1 MKHIVTGKQENSRM
15 CFICGLENQLG
26 LKTTFYSLDNGEL
39 AARFTARD
47 EHQGYPGRL
56 HGGIAAS
63 ILDETIG
70 RAIAV
75 PSGKTVWGVTVDI
88 SLKYRKP
95 IPLGVELTAIGRI
108 VSENNRFFEG
118 TGEIILPDGSIA
130 ITAKGR
136 YMKLSIDKIA
146 SGVTDPESLGWKVI
160 ESEGDP
166 DYLEIP

>member
-1 MKHIVTGKQENSRM
+1 MKHAVTGKQENSRM
-15 CFICGLENQLG
+15 CFICGLENKLG
-26 LKTTFYSLDNGEL
+26 LKTSFYSLENGEL

-75 PSGKTVWGVTVDI
+75 QSDKTVWGVTVEI
-88 SLKYRKP
+88 SVKYRKP

-108 VSENNRFFEG
+108 SSEKGPFFEG
-118 TGEIILPDGSIA
+118 TGEIILPDGSVA

-136 YMKLSIDKIA
+136 YMKLPIEKIA
-146 SGVTDPESLGWKVI
+146 SDITDAESLGWKVTELGNEPGQI
-160 ESEGDP
+160 
-166 DYLEIP
+166 EIP

>member
-146 SGVTDPESLGWKVI
+146 SGVTDPKNLGWKVI

>member
-1 MKHIVTGKQENSRM
+1 M

>member
-1 MKHIVTGKQENSRM
+1 MKHVVTGKQENSRM
-15 CFICGLENQLG
+15 CFICGLENALG
-26 LKTTFYSLDNGEL
+26 LKTSFYSLENGEL

-95 IPLGVELTAIGRI
+95 IPLGVELTAVGRI
-108 VSENNRFFEG
+108 VSENGRFFEG

-136 YMKLSIDKIA
+136 YMKLPIEKIA
-146 SGVTDPESLGWKVI
+146 ADLTDAESLGWRVTQSKD
-160 ESEGDP
+160 DP
-166 DYLEIP
+166 AHLEIP